1 MGKTFSRDNAMT
13 DAEGNQLMKA
23 FAPET
28 VLQEAQAAVYGPRQ
42 DAYGSPRVNQ
52 QRIADMWTVIF
63 GRKVTYQQVIQCMI
77 AVKLCRLINS
87 PDHRDS
93 YTDIA
98 GYAAVWDLAHA
109 DVEES
114 A

>member
-1 MGKTFSRDNAMT
+1 MT
-13 DAEGNQLMKA
+13 DAEVDQLMKE

-28 VLQEAQAAVYGPRQ
+28 VLQEAQAVVYGPRQ
-42 DAYGSPRVNQ
+42 EAYGSPRVNQ
-52 QRIADMWTVIF
+52 QRIADMWSVIL
-63 GRKVTYQQVIQCMI
+63 GKKVTHQQVIQCMI

-93 YTDIA
+93 YRDIA
-98 GYAAVWDLAHA
+98 GYAAVWDSAHG
-109 DVEES
+109 EEE

>member
-1 MGKTFSRDNAMT
+1 MKVGDT
-13 DAEGNQLMKA
+13 DQLMKE

-42 DAYGSPRVNQ
+42 EAYGSPRVNQ
-52 QRIADMWTVIF
+52 QRIADMWSVIL
-63 GRKVTYQQVIQCMI
+63 GKKVTHQQVIQCMI

-93 YTDIA
+93 WKDIA
-98 GYAAVWDLAHA
+98 GYVAVWDSA
-109 DVEES
+109 DGDPG
-114 A
+114 